1 MPEYD
6 DHDVLISG
14 ETPGSTLEWNLKI
27 YNKSCYLYLAD
38 RDKSEMA
45 QKLNAFRLALVR
57 RYCGEGRLLDIG
69 IGAGTFLKLH
79 GNCMGYDINPYA
91 VGILKK
97 RKLWL
102 NPYRR
107 DITKCGI
114 VGVTFFDSLEHIE
127 NPFALLERMGDQTL
141 FVSTPIFYTPKH
153 MMTSRHFKP
162 GEHAWHFFPNQFR
175 DLMAGCGFEIV
186 EDMRDETLL
195 GRTDIRTYVLKRVGG

>member
-6 DHDVLISG
+6 DYDALLSG

-38 RDKSEMA
+38 RDKSELA

-57 RYCGEGRLLDIG
+57 KHCGDGLILDIG
-69 IGAGTFLKLH
+69 VGAGTFLKLH
-79 GNCMGYDINPYA
+79 GNCLGYDINPYA

-97 RKLWL
+97 RKRWF
-102 NPYRR
+102 NPYRGDFAKR
-107 DITKCGI
+107 GI

-127 NPFALLERMGDQTL
+127 NPMALLPRMTNQTL

-153 MMTSRHFKP
+153 MMTSKHFKP
-162 GEHAWHFFPNQFR
+162 GEHAWHFFPNQLKN
-175 DLMAGCGFEIV
+175 LMDDCGFEIV
-186 EDMRDETLL
+186 EDLRDETLL
-195 GRTDIRTYVLKRVGG
+195 GRTDIRTYVLKRI